1 MSMRTIWRTLGPV
14 SARDIALL
22 CVANLLVGVS
32 FGAIATAAGLPLW
45 LPMALSLLVFGG
57 ASQFVFVGLLAAGA
71 GPVGAVVAGLLV
83 NARHLPFGFAVADAV
98 RGRLGRT
105 LVGSH
110 LVLDETVAFTMM
122 QEDPRRR
129 HTVYWACGTAMF
141 VTWNLG
147 VLIGSLGGGLL
158 TDTAA
163 FGLDAALPAV
173 LLALVIPELRKG
185 RETRRAAAAGAAV
198 ALAVTPFVP
207 AGLPALFALGG
218 LVMLLPWSRR

>member
-1 MSMRTIWRTLGPV
+1 MRTIWRTLDRA

-22 CVANLLVGVS
+22 CAADTLVAVS
-32 FGAIATAAGLPLW
+32 FGAIATGAGLPLW
-45 LPMALSLLVFGG
+45 LPMALSLLVFAG
-57 ASQFVFVGLLAAGA
+57 ASQFVFIGLLAAGA

-83 NARHLPFGFAVADAV
+83 NARHLPFGFAVADSV

-110 LVLDETVAFTMM
+110 LVLDETVAFTMT
-122 QEDPRRR
+122 QDDPHRRR
-129 HTVYWACGTAMF
+129 IVYWACGTALF

-147 VLIGSLGGGLL
+147 VLLGLLGGGLL

-173 LLALVIPELRKG
+173 LLALVIPELRKE
-185 RETRRAAAAGAAV
+185 RATWRAAVAGAAI

-218 LVMLLPWSRR
+218 LVMLLPGRWR